1 MDLPGV
7 HQLRA
12 RSRISAIGP
21 EGMWL
26 YSLDRHEETLEMHV
40 PLDELG
46 TRDEEIRGKVLRL
59 RS

>member
-1 MDLPGV
+1 
-7 HQLRA
+7 
-12 RSRISAIGP
+12 
-21 EGMWL
+21 MWL

-40 PLDELG
+40 SLDELG